1 MRPKRRSLGRGLE
14 ALLGADPIAP
24 EPVSQD
30 GLRELPVDLLER
42 GRYQPRVDMR
52 KESLQELADSIR
64 AQGLVQP
71 IIVRP
76 LNTSENGAETRY
88 EIVAGER
95 RWRAAQLAGLDAIP
109 ALVRDMSNREAV
121 AVGLIENMQREDLNP
136 LEEAS
141 ALRRLVDEFQMTH
154 AEAADAVGRSRAT
167 VTNLMRLLELP
178 DEVKEMLESR
188 SLNMGHARAL
198 LALDDP
204 RTLVDLARRAARQGW
219 SVRETERAVNRLAQP
234 AVKPPPAPTTDPDVQ
249 RLESELSDRL
259 GAAVRI
265 DHRTKGGRVII
276 RYHGI
281 DELEG
286 IIEQLRPWPDGD
298 PGLP

>member
-1 MRPKRRSLGRGLE
+1 MGT
-14 ALLGADPIAP
+14 DPIAP
-24 EPVSQD
+24 QPDALD
-30 GLRELPVDLLER
+30 GLREVPIDLLER

-52 KESLQELADSIR
+52 QESLQELADSIR

-76 LNTSENGAETRY
+76 LNASQAGAETRY

-109 ALVRDMSNREAV
+109 ALVRDMPDRAAI

-136 LEEAS
+136 LEEAG
-141 ALRRLVDEFQMTH
+141 ALRRLVDEFEMTH
-154 AEAADAVGRSRAT
+154 AEAADAVGRSRAS

-178 DEVKEMLESR
+178 DEVKEMLEGR

-198 LALDDP
+198 LALEDP
-204 RTLVDLARRAARQGW
+204 ESLVALARRAVQHGW
-219 SVRETERAVNRLAQP
+219 SVRETERAVNRLARP
-234 AVKPPPAPTTDPDVQ
+234 ATERPPTPAKDPDVQ
-249 RLESELSDRL
+249 RLETELSDRL
-259 GAAVRI
+259 GASVRI
-265 DHRTKGGRVII
+265 DHRKKGGRVII
-276 RYHGI
+276 RYHGV

-286 IIEQLRPWPDGD
+286 IIEQLGRRTKS
-298 PGLP
+298 

>member
-14 ALLGADPIAP
+14 ALLGTDPIAP
-24 EPVSQD
+24 HPDAQD
-30 GLRELPVDLLER
+30 GLREVPIDLLER

-52 KESLQELADSIR
+52 QESLQELADSIR

-76 LNTSENGAETRY
+76 LNAAQAGAETRY

-109 ALVRDMSNREAV
+109 ALVRDMPDRAAI

-136 LEEAS
+136 LEEAG
-141 ALRRLVDEFQMTH
+141 ALRRLVDEFEMTH
-154 AEAADAVGRSRAT
+154 AEAADAVGRSRAS

-178 DEVKEMLESR
+178 DEVKEMLEGR

-198 LALDDP
+198 LALEDP
-204 RTLVDLARRAARQGW
+204 ESLVALARRAVQHGW
-219 SVRETERAVNRLAQP
+219 SVRETERAVNRSARP
-234 AVKPPPAPTTDPDVQ
+234 ATERPPTPAKDPDVQ
-249 RLESELSDRL
+249 RLETELSDRL
-259 GAAVRI
+259 GASVRI
-265 DHRTKGGRVII
+265 DHRKKGGRVII
-276 RYHGI
+276 RYHGA

-286 IIEQLRPWPDGD
+286 IIEQLGRRPTS
-298 PGLP
+298 